1 MKTREVLKK
10 SFEVLTENLKIILPS
25 ILASL
30 LISTIIFLSVTKG
43 VQTGEKIPVVGFGV
57 LLLNF
62 LVYALTQGI
71 TISMASDAIKGEK
84 VSFLK
89 GLREAFSR
97 LWTLTIAGIIVGGLI
112 AIGRKLMVFPA
123 LLVMYLFMFTFVV
136 IMREDSGAF
145 SSLMVSINMVKEN
158 LKDTLL
164 VFVSLLL
171 IAFIISFLRLIIA
184 SMPVIGPIFG
194 LILLGGFMAFVSI
207 VLLKVYDAFKR
218 DSLAG

>member
-1 MKTREVLKK
+1 
-10 SFEVLTENLKIILPS
+10 
-25 ILASL
+25 
-30 LISTIIFLSVTKG
+30 
-43 VQTGEKIPVVGFGV
+43 
-57 LLLNF
+57 
-62 LVYALTQGI
+62 
-71 TISMASDAIKGEK
+71 
-84 VSFLK
+84 
-89 GLREAFSR
+89 
-97 LWTLTIAGIIVGGLI
+97 
-112 AIGRKLMVFPA
+112 
-123 LLVMYLFMFTFVV
+123 
-136 IMREDSGAF
+136 
-145 SSLMVSINMVKEN
+145 MVKEN